1 MENIF
6 FFRSCRIGLYTLY
19 HSFFTILSGFTL
31 VFPCSHWILSIKR
44 AVITSVTGRCSKC
57 KAWNFA
63 APVIYSQCLI
73 KSYDFFVPAVHSA
86 SAEEDTRFFFFF
98 PRSDWLLIVISVFGR
113 IIQNDFVFYFRV
125 TTQKGSF
132 TSLNSNEKKNVPI
145 CSQWFGLLFI
155 LVLASDECPSV
166 LCLTKA
172 ATFAWQAS
180 KTWPPP
186 HLARCRQCAPPIR
199 HCFRN

>member
-6 FFRSCRIGLYTLY
+6 FFRSCRIGLYTLS

-31 VFPCSHWILSIKR
+31 VFPCSHWILSIKH

-73 KSYDFFVPAVHSA
+73 KCFDFFVPAVHSA
-86 SAEEDTRFFFFF
+86 SAEEDRFFFFS
-98 PRSDWLLIVISVFGR
+98 PIRLIIDCYLCVWEDHPKWLCILLSRNNSEG
-113 IIQNDFVFYFRV
+113 IIYKSKLKWKKKCSHLLTVVWFIIYTCTGIRWVSLCVMSHQGCNICLAGFKDV
-125 TTQKGSF
+125 T
-132 TSLNSNEKKNVPI
+132 
-145 CSQWFGLLFI
+145 
-155 LVLASDECPSV
+155 
-166 LCLTKA
+166 
-172 ATFAWQAS
+172 
-180 KTWPPP
+180 PP